1 MESQFTK
8 DQTVYAVTSGHYV
21 KGKVAGITGKKVH
34 IRIEVV
40 AELHAMSP
48 ILVPGAI
55 FPVEEQYCYDNQRSA
70 RDRAFM
76 VYSEHF
82 RRMERLGVFLDKSL
96 IPVWE
101 RGAQA

>member
-1 MESQFTK
+1 MLFTK

-21 KGKVAGITGKKVH
+21 KGKVAGITGQKLH

-48 ILVPGAI
+48 ILLPDSI
-55 FPVEEQYCYDNQRSA
+55 FPVEVQYCFDNQRSA
-70 RDRAFM
+70 REKAFS
-76 VYSEHF
+76 VYSQHL
-82 RRMERLGVFLDKSL
+82 RRMERLGVFLDQSL

-101 RGAQA
+101 KGAQA